1 MEVSSYISAK
11 IKFFSLLCAGMVVGI
26 HVSGIEEQWSV
37 MWWWSRIG
45 HYGIFL
51 IAVPFFFVSS
61 GYFISGHF
69 NEDGWWLREVR
80 KRCKSLFVPFV
91 IWSVVAVLLMV
102 GKSFCANVL
111 YGRDLLSN
119 IPNDFNFWL
128 KAFGLYPF
136 AYPEL
141 VPLWFIRS
149 LMIFVFISPLLYY
162 LERWGIRMLVTIY
175 FLHFIIMAFGCGKF
189 YLFMRYTFSLYSLSF
204 FFMGMILRVRGMSV
218 VVNNKGIAI
227 IALLV
232 GVVMLG
238 VSLFIYDAESKLFW
252 MCRMIFV
259 PLFLFAIWNLMPA
272 MKLPHCFSSVSFQI
286 FLLHVIV
293 WSVLDGI
300 ANISGINFS
309 RPGCLFLWWMKWG
322 IGFVIP
328 IAFSALLCRVFPRI
342 NRVLFGGR

>member
-61 GYFISGHF
+61 GYFIAGHF

-111 YGRDLLSN
+111 QGRDLLSN
-119 IPNDFNFWL
+119 ISNDFNFWL

-149 LMIFVFISPLLYY
+149 LMIFVFISPLLY
-162 LERWGIRMLVTIY
+162 
-175 FLHFIIMAFGCGKF
+175 
-189 YLFMRYTFSLYSLSF
+189 
-204 FFMGMILRVRGMSV
+204 
-218 VVNNKGIAI
+218 
-227 IALLV
+227 
-232 GVVMLG
+232 
-238 VSLFIYDAESKLFW
+238 
-252 MCRMIFV
+252 
-259 PLFLFAIWNLMPA
+259 
-272 MKLPHCFSSVSFQI
+272 
-286 FLLHVIV
+286 
-293 WSVLDGI
+293 
-300 ANISGINFS
+300 
-309 RPGCLFLWWMKWG
+309 
-322 IGFVIP
+322 
-328 IAFSALLCRVFPRI
+328 
-342 NRVLFGGR
+342 